1 MVDDIILLNYIDSG
15 CFAEIYLSKKQDSD
29 MLYATKKIDLKY
41 ISVEPLFKTHLNS
54 EINFLKEMNHNNI
67 IKLYDVKVTKENIY
81 LIMEYCNG
89 GSLKKALNNYKQ
101 KFGKP
106 FTEDIVQYLMKQIL
120 TAVEYLHNHG
130 IIHRDLKLENILLK
144 YDNGNENEQN
154 NLNFFMSQIKIIDF
168 NISSR
173 SQKFEKNIKKPN
185 EEFESNIYET
195 VDEKVDIW
203 YLGLLCYEMLTGEK
217 LFPEGYN
224 IKHLYG
230 ITLPQNISLSAQT
243 FLLSMLQINKEKRLS
258 ATQLLK
264 HEFIIKNTN
273 MLEIPSE
280 FDTINNNTINNNTSE
295 SDTLN
300 NNTSEF
306 DTINNSSKKTI
317 NKIPNIMSTP
327 MDNYKKRAVFSKDE
341 LRLSARVS
349 HRRLPSLFHENTEE
363 NVNKDNKKS
372 LPVKKEP
379 VKPKKYIC
387 KINIVGKNIN
397 SNQLKIVIDSCI
409 KTYLLMNGKI
419 TTANKS
425 ANLIKKLL
433 GNNWL
438 VFISNINNKDFD
450 FCLSPGKKED
460 FISFVFCEKL
470 FQIYRYS

>member
-264 HEFIIKNTN
+264 HEFITKNTN

-317 NKIPNIMSTP
+317 NKIPNITSTP
-327 MDNYKKRAVFSKDE
+327 MDNYKRRAVFSKDE
-341 LRLSARVS
+341 LRLSAKAS
-349 HRRLPSLFHENTEE
+349 HRRMPSLFNEKIEE
-363 NVNKDNKKS
+363 DINKENKKS
-372 LPVKKEP
+372 LPDKKELF
-379 VKPKKYIC
+379 KPKKYIC
-387 KINIVGKNIN
+387 K
-397 SNQLKIVIDSCI
+397 
-409 KTYLLMNGKI
+409 
-419 TTANKS
+419 
-425 ANLIKKLL
+425 
-433 GNNWL
+433 
-438 VFISNINNKDFD
+438 
-450 FCLSPGKKED
+450 
-460 FISFVFCEKL
+460 
-470 FQIYRYS
+470 

>member
-1 MVDDIILLNYIDSG
+1 MFSMIDDIILLNYIDSG

-101 KFGKP
+101 KYGKP

-120 TAVEYLHNHG
+120 TAVEYLHKRG

-144 YDNGNENEQN
+144 YDNNNENEQN

-173 SQKFEKNIKKPN
+173 AQKFEKNIVKKEN

-264 HEFIIKNTN
+264 HEFIAKSTN

-280 FDTINNNTINNNTSE
+280 FDTINNNTSE
-295 SDTLN
+295 FDTIN

-317 NKIPNIMSTP
+317 NKIPNITSTP
-327 MDNYKKRAVFSKDE
+327 MDNYKRRAVFSKDE
-341 LRLSARVS
+341 LRLSAKAS
-349 HRRLPSLFHENTEE
+349 HRRMPSLFNEKIEE
-363 NVNKDNKKS
+363 DINKENKKS
-372 LPVKKEP
+372 LPVKKELF
-379 VKPKKYIC
+379 KPKKYIC

-397 SNQLKIVIDSCI
+397 NNQLKIAIDSCI
-409 KTYLLMNGKI
+409 KTYLAMDGKI

-433 GNNWL
+433 GDNWL

-470 FQIYRYS
+470 FQIYRYK